1 MRKCVGLLAYA
12 LLACASARADTFV
25 VTNSADSGEGTLRWA
40 WNASNTN
47 PGPDTIAFNLST
59 GGLQTITLLSGLGD
73 AIGPVTI
80 DGYSQSGFSNRPI
93 VEVSGQ
99 GIGSFPDYGFSF
111 SSHGNVVRGLII
123 NNFNSGGIEFISG
136 SSSNKVTGCWIGVDA
151 GGTLN
156 RRNGNGIAIL
166 GGSSNI
172 IGGTNAVDRN
182 VIAGSIRH
190 GIHVSYG
197 MGNVIQGN
205 YIGTDVTGANAL
217 GNGYAIN
224 GDGNTAAG
232 IYVEGGGTNIIGG
245 DAPGAGNLISGNVR
259 GIALYTGTRGNII
272 QGNIIGLDAAGA
284 ARPPGTYQL
293 LGIDGSPAYDTII
306 GGTNAAARNIISA
319 NGRTG
324 DLNSGHGIRLGS
336 STGNVV
342 RGNFIGTDAAGMQP
356 QPNLGE
362 GIYLENNANA
372 NLIGGTASGA
382 GNLISGNRSRGITI
396 RQSHR
401 NTIQGN
407 AIGTQSNRMGALG
420 NTAGGVFIFEGK
432 GNLVGGTLAGAP
444 NVIAFN
450 RNTIGNGHGVFL
462 SGEGANALTTNTVSR
477 NSIFDNAGLG
487 IRLFNISCFTC
498 NPFNDP
504 GDADNG
510 PNRLQNFPVLAKA
523 VTSAGTINITGML
536 HSAASSSFTIEFY
549 ASPTVDPSG
558 FGEGRT
564 YLGNT
569 TISTDGSGD
578 GFFDKY
584 FNLLDPGVSSQFIT
598 ALAIDA
604 GGNSSEFSA
613 AIIADSTDGA
623 LVFEADASQVAESAG
638 LANIGVR
645 RIAGTSGVV
654 TVGFSVSEGT
664 ATAGSDFAATNGVLS
679 FADGETYK
687 TIGVSIVSDSA
698 NELAETVL
706 LSLGVP
712 TGDAVLVSPSNH
724 ILTIVDDDPL
734 YAYAIDAAVTKPT
747 SGSTIL
753 AMPVT
758 LSSPPPDAVTATVSY
773 ATANLTAVAGT
784 DYLQATGTLA
794 FISGV
799 TQQFVNVTVL
809 ADGLQEGSKAFQL
822 TLSNPSNALL
832 ADVSSVGTIYDG
844 TQGVLQFST
853 NVWTV
858 AENAAAITISVAR
871 VGGMLGVVSVPFAVN
886 AGSASAPADFILTN
900 GTLSFANA
908 VASRTFAVQI
918 NNDVAM
924 EGPETVALDLG
935 TPANTTLGSPASAT
949 LTIIDDEPLPQLL
962 VHPGTNAPVIR
973 WDTNAADFKL
983 HATVDISPASWTPVS
998 NTPAINGGLFQVIEP
1013 SFSNRF
1019 YRLIR

>member
-1 MRKCVGLLAYA
+1 MAALVAYGTA
-12 LLACASARADTFV
+12 LADTFV

-40 WNASNTN
+40 WEASNTN
-47 PGPDTIAFNLST
+47 PGPDIITFNLST
-59 GGLQTITLLSGLGD
+59 GGLHTITLQSDLGD
-73 AIGPVTI
+73 AFGPVTI
-80 DGYSQSGFSNRPI
+80 DGYSQPGFSNRPI

-99 GIGSFPDYGFSF
+99 GIGSFNYYGFRF
-111 SSHGNVVRGLII
+111 AAHGNVIRGLII
-123 NNFNSGGIEFISG
+123 NNFNWGGIEFISG

-156 RRNGNGIAIL
+156 RGNGNGIAIL
-166 GGSSNI
+166 SGSSNT
-172 IGGTNAVDRN
+172 IGGTNAADRN

-190 GIHVSYG
+190 GILVSYG
-197 MGNVIQGN
+197 IGNVIQGN

-232 IYVEGGGTNIIGG
+232 IYVEGGGTNTIGG

-259 GIALYTGTRGNII
+259 GIALYAGTRGNII
-272 QGNIIGLDAAGA
+272 QGNIIGLDAAGT

-293 LGIDGSPAYDTII
+293 LGIDASPAYDNII

-356 QPNLGE
+356 QSNE
-362 GIYLENNANA
+362 GDGIHLENNANA
-372 NLIGGTASGA
+372 NILGGTAPGA
-382 GNLISGNRSRGITI
+382 GNLISGNRLRGIRI
-396 RQSHR
+396 GQSHR

-407 AIGTQSNRMGALG
+407 AIGTQSNRTAALG
-420 NTAGGVFIFEGK
+420 NTAGGVFIYEGN
-432 GNLVGGTLAGAP
+432 GNLVGGTLASAA

-450 RNTIGNGHGVFL
+450 SKTSGDGHGVFI

-487 IRLFNISCFTC
+487 IRLINTNCFAC
-498 NPFNDP
+498 DPYNDP
-504 GDADNG
+504 NDADNG

-564 YLGNT
+564 YLGAT

-578 GFFDKY
+578 GFFDVY
-584 FNLLDPGVSSQFIT
+584 YNDPGVSGQFIT

-613 AIIADSTDGA
+613 AIIADSTAGA
-623 LVFEADASQVAESAG
+623 LVFEAAASSVAESAG
-638 LANIGVR
+638 LAQIGVR
-645 RIAGTSGVV
+645 RIAGTNGVASV
-654 TVGFSVSEGT
+654 SFSVAGGT

-679 FADGETYK
+679 FAEGETYK
-687 TIGVSIVSDSA
+687 TIGVSIVNDSV

-706 LSLGVP
+706 LSLGAP
-712 TGDAVLVSPSNH
+712 TGDAILASPTNH
-724 ILTIVDDDPL
+724 ILKIVDDDPL
-734 YAYAIDAAVTKPT
+734 YANAIDAAVTKPET
-747 SGSTIL
+747 GSTIL

-758 LSSPPPDAVTATVSY
+758 LSSPPPDAVTATVAY
-773 ATANLTAVAGT
+773 ATANLTALEGI
-784 DYLQATGTLA
+784 DYLRATGTLA
-794 FISGV
+794 FASGV

-822 TLSNPSNALL
+822 TLSNPSNAVL
-832 ADVSSVGTIYDG
+832 ADASSIGTIYDG

-853 NVWTV
+853 SIWAV
-858 AENAAAITISVAR
+858 AENAAATTISVVR
-871 VGGMLGVVSVPFAVN
+871 VGGVLGVVSVPFAVN
-886 AGSASAPADFILTN
+886 AGSASVPADFVITN
-900 GTLSFANA
+900 GTLSFANG
-908 VASRTFAVQI
+908 VANRTFVVQI
-918 NNDVAM
+918 NDDFAI
-924 EGPETVALDLG
+924 EGPETITLALG
-935 TPANTTLGSPASAT
+935 TPAGTTLGSPASAS
-949 LTIIDDEPLPQLL
+949 LTIIDDEPLPQILI
-962 VHPGTNAPVIR
+962 VPGTDAPVIR

-983 HATVDISPASWTPVS
+983 HAAFDVNSPASWTPVS
-998 NTPAINGGLFQVIEP
+998 NAPAINGGLFQVIEP